1 MKKGFILLAVV
12 SVLLVASSVFAQKV
26 RKETFESSGKKRTY
40 YLLMPDQAT
49 PDHPAP
55 LLVLLHGSGHNGL
68 SLVDKWKD
76 LASKEGIIIAGPDSN
91 NPESWRT
98 PVDGPDFLRDLVS
111 ELESKYPIDK
121 HRVYLFGHSGGAV
134 FAIYMAL
141 YESEY
146 FAAVAIHAGAMK
158 TRDVSLVE
166 GAKRKIPIYM
176 VVGTVDPF
184 FPLTDVRAT
193 RDMLNKNG
201 FDSQLIEMPGHD
213 HNYYDPAPKI
223 NAGVWSFLK
232 EQKLAEDPRYTQY
245 SFK

>member
-1 MKKGFILLAVV
+1 MKKPFFLAAVFV
-12 SVLLVASSVFAQKV
+12 MLASAGVFAQKV
-26 RKETFESSGKKRTY
+26 RKDTFESAGKKRTY
-40 YLLMPDQAT
+40 YLMVPDQAK

-76 LASKEGIIIAGPDSN
+76 LASKEGVIIAGPDSN

-98 PVDGPDFLRDLVS
+98 PIDGPDFLRDLVT

-134 FAIYMAL
+134 FALYMGL

-146 FAAVAIHAGAMK
+146 FAAVAIHAGAMQTK
-158 TRDVSLVE
+158 DVSLVE
-166 GAKRKIPIYM
+166 RATRKIPIYM
-176 VVGTVDPF
+176 VVGTADPF
-184 FPLTDVRAT
+184 FPLTDVRGT

-201 FDSQLIEMPGHD
+201 FDAHLTEMPGHD

-232 EQKLAEDPRYTQY
+232 EQKLAADPQYTQY